1 MLIILFYKYLTINL
15 LNKCILKNLKITKI
29 KNNYMRKI
37 LEQIFKLSE
46 HDTTIKKELLAGLT
60 TFITM
65 AYIIFVNPQI
75 MSLSGM
81 DQGAIFVGTC
91 LAAALA
97 CIVMGFFANWPIGL
111 APGMGLNAFFTYTVV
126 GEMGYTWEVALGAVF
141 LAGVLFFIMSIT
153 RLRAWMISSI
163 PLNLRVAM
171 GAGVGLFIGLIGL
184 KNGGIIVGNQAT
196 LLSLGE
202 FSKIET
208 LLAAIGFLIISILS
222 VRKITG
228 AIIIGILMTTLIA
241 YFAGLIEFN
250 GLVSYPPD
258 IAPTF
263 MKLDILGALN
273 LGMLTIIMSFLFV
286 NLFDT
291 TGTLLGVAA
300 RANLISNDEK
310 SDGLN
315 KALKADSSASI
326 FGTFFGCSP
335 VTSYVES
342 SAGVEAGGRT
352 GLTSIVVGLLFLFAM
367 FLSPLASII
376 PPYATA
382 GALIYV
388 AILMLSGMEKL
399 NWSST
404 AELLPALIIIVMI
417 PLTFSIADGIA
428 LGFLTYIFLKIF
440 NGEFKNIASGAWV
453 LTLIFISKFIFL

>member
-1 MLIILFYKYLTINL
+1 MKQT
-15 LNKCILKNLKITKI
+15 
-29 KNNYMRKI
+29 
-37 LEQIFKLSE
+37 LEQIFKLQDN
-46 HDTTIKKELLAGLT
+46 HTTIKKEFLAGFT

-75 MSLSGM
+75 MALSGM

-97 CIVMGFFANWPIGL
+97 CFVMGFFANWPIGL

-126 GEMGYTWEVALGAVF
+126 GEMGYSWEVALGAVF
-141 LAGVLFFIMSIT
+141 LAGILFFIMSVT

-163 PLNLRVAM
+163 PMNLRIAM

-184 KNGGIIVGNQAT
+184 KNGGIIISNQAT

-202 FSKIET
+202 FSQTET

-222 VRKITG
+222 LRRVTG
-228 AIIIGILMTTLIA
+228 AIIIGILTTTLIA
-241 YFAGLIEFN
+241 LFVGLIEFN
-250 GLVSYPPD
+250 GLVSYPPE
-258 IAPTF
+258 IAPVF
-263 MKLDILGALN
+263 MKLDVLGALN
-273 LGMLTIIMSFLFV
+273 LSMLTVIMSFLFV

-291 TGTLLGVAA
+291 TGTLLGVAT
-300 RANLISNDEK
+300 RANLISNDEE
-310 SDGLN
+310 SDELN
-315 KALKADSSASI
+315 KALKADSSSSI

-352 GLTSIVVGLLFLFAM
+352 GLTSIVVGLLFLLAM

-404 AELLPALIIIVMI
+404 AELIPALVIIVMI

-428 LGFLTYIFLKIF
+428 LGFLTYVFLKFF
-440 NGEFKNIASGAWV
+440 NGEYKEIASGAWF

>member
-1 MLIILFYKYLTINL
+1 MKQT
-15 LNKCILKNLKITKI
+15 
-29 KNNYMRKI
+29 
-37 LEQIFKLSE
+37 LEQIFKFQ
-46 HDTTIKKELLAGLT
+46 DNNTTIKKEILAGFT

-65 AYIIFVNPQI
+65 AYIIFVNPQ
-75 MSLSGM
+75 MMAASGM

-91 LAAALA
+91 IAAAMA
-97 CIVMGFFANWPIGL
+97 CFVMGFFANWPIGL

-153 RLRAWMISSI
+153 KLRKWMIDSI
-163 PLNLRVAM
+163 PINLRIAM

-184 KNGGIIVGNQAT
+184 KNGGIIISNDAT
-196 LLSLGE
+196 LLTLGD
-202 FSKIET
+202 FNKVET
-208 LLAAIGFLIISILS
+208 LLAALGFLIISILS
-222 VRKITG
+222 VKKFPG
-228 AIIIGILMTTLIA
+228 AIIIGILVTTFIA
-241 YFAGLIEFN
+241 SLLNLIEFN
-250 GLVSYPPD
+250 GFISYPPK

-263 MKLDILGALN
+263 MKLDVLGALN
-273 LGMLTIIMSFLFV
+273 IGMITVIMSFLFV

-291 TGTLLGVAA
+291 TGTLLGVAT
-300 RANLISNDEK
+300 RANLIEDDIES
-310 SDGLN
+310 SDLN

-352 GLTSIVVGLLFLFAM
+352 GLTAVVVGLLFILAM

-376 PPYATA
+376 PPFATA

-388 AILMLSGMEKL
+388 AILMLSGMERL
-399 NWSST
+399 NWSSNT
-404 AELLPALIIIVMI
+404 ELLPALVIIVMI

-428 LGFLTYIFLKIF
+428 LGFLTYVILKISKA
-440 NGEFKNIASGAWV
+440 ELKDISSGAWF

>member
-1 MLIILFYKYLTINL
+1 MKQTLD
-15 LNKCILKNLKITKI
+15 
-29 KNNYMRKI
+29 
-37 LEQIFKLSE
+37 QIFKLQDN
-46 HDTTIKKELLAGLT
+46 HTTIKKEFLAGFT

-75 MSLSGM
+75 MALSGM

-91 LAAALA
+91 LAAAIA
-97 CIVMGFFANWPIGL
+97 CFVMGFFANWPIGL

-126 GEMGYTWEVALGAVF
+126 GEMGYSWQVALGAVF

-163 PLNLRVAM
+163 PLNLRIAM

-184 KNGGIIVGNQAT
+184 KNGGIIVGDQAT

-202 FSKIET
+202 FSQIET

-222 VRKITG
+222 VRKVTG
-228 AIIIGILMTTLIA
+228 AIIIGILTTTLIA
-241 YFAGLIEFN
+241 YFVGLIEFN
-250 GLVSYPPD
+250 GIVSYPPE

-291 TGTLLGVAA
+291 TGTLLGVAT
-300 RANLISNDEK
+300 RANLISNDEQ
-310 SDGLN
+310 SDELN

-404 AELLPALIIIVMI
+404 AELLPALVIIVMI

-428 LGFLTYIFLKIF
+428 LGFLTYVFLKIF
-440 NGEFKNIASGAWV
+440 NGEYRDIASGAWF

>member
-1 MLIILFYKYLTINL
+1 MKQTLD
-15 LNKCILKNLKITKI
+15 
-29 KNNYMRKI
+29 
-37 LEQIFKLSE
+37 QIFKLQDN
-46 HDTTIKKELLAGLT
+46 HTTIKKEFLAGFT

-75 MSLSGM
+75 MALSGM

-97 CIVMGFFANWPIGL
+97 CFVMGFFANWPIGL

-126 GEMGYTWEVALGAVF
+126 GEMGYSWQVALGAVF

-163 PLNLRVAM
+163 PLNLRIAM

-202 FSKIET
+202 FSQIET

-222 VRKITG
+222 VRKVTG
-228 AIIIGILMTTLIA
+228 AIIIGILITTLIA
-241 YFAGLIEFN
+241 YFVGLIEFN
-250 GLVSYPPD
+250 GIVSYPPE

-291 TGTLLGVAA
+291 TGTLLGVAT

-315 KALKADSSASI
+315 KALKADGSASI

-428 LGFLTYIFLKIF
+428 LGFLTYVFLKIF
-440 NGEFKNIASGAWV
+440 NGEYRDIASGAWF

>member
-1 MLIILFYKYLTINL
+1 MKQTLD
-15 LNKCILKNLKITKI
+15 
-29 KNNYMRKI
+29 
-37 LEQIFKLSE
+37 QIFKLQDN
-46 HDTTIKKELLAGLT
+46 HTTIKKEFLAGFT

-75 MSLSGM
+75 MALSGM

-91 LAAALA
+91 LAAAIA
-97 CIVMGFFANWPIGL
+97 CFVMGFFANWPIGL

-126 GEMGYTWEVALGAVF
+126 GEMGYSWEVALGAVF

-163 PLNLRVAM
+163 PLNLRIAM

-202 FSKIET
+202 FSQIET

-222 VRKITG
+222 VRKVTG
-228 AIIIGILMTTLIA
+228 AIIIGILTTTLIA
-241 YFAGLIEFN
+241 YFVGLIEFN
-250 GLVSYPPD
+250 GIVSYPPE

-291 TGTLLGVAA
+291 TGTLLGVAT
-300 RANLISNDEK
+300 RANLISNGEQSDE
-310 SDGLN
+310 LN

-404 AELLPALIIIVMI
+404 AELLPALVIIVMI

-428 LGFLTYIFLKIF
+428 LGFLTYVFLKIF
-440 NGEFKNIASGAWV
+440 NGEYRDIASGAWF

>member
-1 MLIILFYKYLTINL
+1 MKQT
-15 LNKCILKNLKITKI
+15 
-29 KNNYMRKI
+29 
-37 LEQIFKLSE
+37 LEQIFKLQ
-46 HDTTIKKELLAGLT
+46 DNNTTIKKEILAGFT

-65 AYIIFVNPQI
+65 AYIIFVNPQ
-75 MSLSGM
+75 MMAASGM

-91 LAAALA
+91 IAAAMA
-97 CIVMGFFANWPIGL
+97 CFVMGFFANWPIGL

-153 RLRAWMISSI
+153 KLRKWMIDSI
-163 PLNLRVAM
+163 PINLRIAM

-184 KNGGIIVGNQAT
+184 KNGGIIISNDAT
-196 LLSLGE
+196 LLTLGD
-202 FSKIET
+202 FNKVET
-208 LLAAIGFLIISILS
+208 LLAALGFLIISILS
-222 VRKITG
+222 VKKFPG
-228 AIIIGILMTTLIA
+228 AIIIGILVTTFIA
-241 YFAGLIEFN
+241 SLLNLIEFN
-250 GLVSYPPD
+250 GFISYPPK

-263 MKLDILGALN
+263 MKLDVLGALN
-273 LGMLTIIMSFLFV
+273 IGMITVIMSFLFV

-291 TGTLLGVAA
+291 TGTLLGVAT
-300 RANLISNDEK
+300 RANLIEDDIES
-310 SDGLN
+310 SDLN
-315 KALKADSSASI
+315 KALKADSIASI

-352 GLTSIVVGLLFLFAM
+352 GLTAVIVGLLFILAM

-376 PPYATA
+376 PPFATA

-388 AILMLSGMEKL
+388 AILMLSGMERL
-399 NWSST
+399 NWSSNT
-404 AELLPALIIIVMI
+404 ELLPALVIIVMI

-428 LGFLTYIFLKIF
+428 LGFLTYVILKISKA
-440 NGEFKNIASGAWV
+440 ELKDISSGAWF

>member
-1 MLIILFYKYLTINL
+1 MKQ
-15 LNKCILKNLKITKI
+15 K
-29 KNNYMRKI
+29 
-37 LEQIFKLSE
+37 LEQIFKLQDN
-46 HDTTIKKELLAGLT
+46 HTTIKKEFLAGFT

-65 AYIIFVNPQI
+65 AYIIFVNPQ
-75 MSLSGM
+75 MMASSGM

-91 LAAALA
+91 IAAAMA
-97 CIVMGFFANWPIGL
+97 CFVMGFFANWPVGL

-141 LAGVLFFIMSIT
+141 LAGILFFIMSIT
-153 RLRAWMISSI
+153 KLREWMIDSI
-163 PLNLRVAM
+163 PINLRIAM

-184 KNGGIIVGNQAT
+184 KNGGIIISNDAT
-196 LLSLGE
+196 LLSLGD

-208 LLAAIGFLIISILS
+208 FLAATGFLIISVLS
-222 VRKITG
+222 VKKFPG
-228 AIIIGILMTTLIA
+228 AIIIGILITTFIA
-241 YFAGLIEFN
+241 SLLNIIEFN
-250 GLVSYPPD
+250 GFISYPPE

-273 LGMLTIIMSFLFV
+273 IGMITVIMSFLFV

-291 TGTLLGVAA
+291 TGTLLGVAT
-300 RANLISNDEK
+300 RANLIEDDIK
-310 SDGLN
+310 SSDLD

-352 GLTSIVVGLLFLFAM
+352 GLTAVVVGLLFILAM

-376 PPYATA
+376 PPFATA

-399 NWSST
+399 NWSSST
-404 AELLPALIIIVMI
+404 ELLPALVIIVMI

-428 LGFLTYIFLKIF
+428 LGFLTYVILKIS
-440 NGEFKNIASGAWV
+440 KAQLKDISSGAWF